1 MTARAS
7 DRARSSHGPR
17 IRCALLTAFAHEWIS
32 PLALSCDEI
41 DWLTLHPSALGLPAS
56 PNLFRLP
63 VDDHADLVL
72 LERTWYDWLQS
83 HYPDRA
89 EAVLAR
95 LERLGLAA
103 LDGGDDFA
111 LGFPP
116 AILTR
121 VRLLIKPQGLY
132 RDRALYNYTVGAW
145 HPGALWTEKVRP
157 RTERYGDADLDKL
170 RLSVPCFLMDVP
182 ALKRRARR
190 REQGEART
198 VHRSMSRPER
208 FARDR
213 SERLAWRLL
222 AHAPIRHRPFDVH
235 CLVALTHAQRLDALR
250 KLRGLRGTQGIAAL
264 PEHVAGVE
272 GHRSLPDEAAIFGH
286 PRLGRFRFI
295 VDVLRHRVV
304 VAPTGYGEL
313 GQRHGLALFAGA
325 ALVCQDLSHVDLM
338 FPLLDGRNVA
348 YCRPDLTDL
357 RQVVEDLLNDEPR
370 RTRIAQQGRRD
381 YRTWAARWREHLRG
395 GIEAHVREAVSPR

>member
-190 REQGEART
+190 REQGEARFT
-198 VHRSMSRPER
+198 GQCRDPSALLETAANGWRGDSWPMLRSDIDHSMFTASSPSRTPN
-208 FARDR
+208 A
-213 SERLAWRLL
+213 SMHYA
-222 AHAPIRHRPFDVH
+222 
-235 CLVALTHAQRLDALR
+235 
-250 KLRGLRGTQGIAAL
+250 
-264 PEHVAGVE
+264 
-272 GHRSLPDEAAIFGH
+272 
-286 PRLGRFRFI
+286 
-295 VDVLRHRVV
+295 
-304 VAPTGYGEL
+304 
-313 GQRHGLALFAGA
+313 
-325 ALVCQDLSHVDLM
+325 
-338 FPLLDGRNVA
+338 N
-348 YCRPDLTDL
+348 
-357 RQVVEDLLNDEPR
+357 
-370 RTRIAQQGRRD
+370 
-381 YRTWAARWREHLRG
+381 
-395 GIEAHVREAVSPR
+395 